1 MATYSSDKPQP
12 AGRVLQVVNGVQ
24 KTFASTTSSTPA
36 ATGLEVTITPSSTS
50 SKVLIIMSIGISS
63 TQDDYGYIK
72 LYRVIDS
79 TATEVTGVNSTQSSN
94 ANNVNAWRH
103 YGHRDGDASYEV
115 LDLSGNYLDSPSSTS
130 AITYKVYWANTY
142 SNQMVTAQPYTVDTG
157 NTYTNMFS
165 NQITAMEISG

>member
-1 MATYSSDKPQP
+1 MCLVF
-12 AGRVLQVVNGVQ
+12 G
-24 KTFASTTSSTPA
+24 
-36 ATGLEVTITPSSTS
+36 
-50 SKVLIIMSIGISS
+50 
-63 TQDDYGYIK
+63 
-72 LYRVIDS
+72 
-79 TATEVTGVNSTQSSN
+79 TES
-94 ANNVNAWRH
+94 
-103 YGHRDGDASYEV
+103 SYEV